1 MVAEDT
7 FANLQDAP
15 VDALVT
21 SKKWMRA
28 NTRFGFAQE
37 IYDSAG
43 HLVAVHEKFPVDLG
57 HKRQ

>member
-28 NTRFGFAQE
+28 NTRF
-37 IYDSAG
+37 DS
-43 HLVAVHEKFPVDLG
+43 HRKFMIRLATW
-57 HKRQ
+57 

>member
-28 NTRFGFAQE
+28 NTR
-37 IYDSAG
+37 YD
-43 HLVAVHEKFPVDLG
+43 LRRKFIINLAAS
-57 HKRQ
+57 